1 MRSNGFGHVPPRIQ
15 RARAAPR
22 PAPPRAPTTLHRPM
36 AIEPGLRITQR
47 TEFAFTEGAYVSWR
61 TAFAVV
67 GPGNKEGAIVQE
79 LTRTFGRGTR
89 AGQNPIAA
97 PQHFYELFPVSPL
110 GRAAHL
116 DIFSTDLA
124 RQPEHAATDYAN
136 YCLLR
141 GALYFVG
148 VGHRDFQALVGL
160 FRPNAHG
167 VPREIDMPACADV
180 GPGGRR
186 VIGRQLAYRDLFFCH
201 SERRRTT
208 VVRISNTTEGPVPVK
223 RIG

>member
-1 MRSNGFGHVPPRIQ
+1 MRSNGSGQWPPPIQ

-22 PAPPRAPTTLHRPM
+22 PGPPKAPTTLHRPM

-47 TEFAFTEGAYVSWR
+47 TDNAYANGTYVSWR

-67 GPGNKEGAIVQE
+67 GPGDKEGAIIQE
-79 LTRTFGRGTR
+79 VTRTFGRGTR

-116 DIFSTDLA
+116 DHFACDLD

-136 YCLLR
+136 YCLLS
-141 GALYFVG
+141 GKLYFVG
-148 VGHRDFQALVGL
+148 VGHRDFRAFVGM
-160 FRPNAHG
+160 FRPNARG
-167 VPREIDMPACADV
+167 VPREIDMPACADI

-186 VIGRQLAYRDLFFCH
+186 MIGRQLAYRDLFFCH
-201 SERRRTT
+201 SRHRRST
-208 VVRISNTTEGPVPVK
+208 VARISNTTEGPVPV
-223 RIG
+223 RQIE